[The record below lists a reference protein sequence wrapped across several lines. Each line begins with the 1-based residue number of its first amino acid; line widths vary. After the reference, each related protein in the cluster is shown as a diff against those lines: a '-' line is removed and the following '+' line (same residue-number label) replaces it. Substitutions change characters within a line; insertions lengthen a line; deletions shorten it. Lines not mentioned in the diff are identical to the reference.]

1 MKDLA
6 VSIPTFKR
14 PELLQRCLEA
24 LAKQCIT
31 RGVEIYVFDDSCSDI
46 NRKVYEKL
54 VPIYSNIQVNIN
66 AINLG
71 IDKNIDQCI
80 TVPQSSYVWV
90 IGEDDLV
97 ENGAIDLI
105 LERIESNHPEYM
117 FVNYQYISNDYKRR
131 LDVAIPEM
139 VDQTYVAGV
148 FFEKNGW
155 ATGFLGANIVNKK
168 NWDSRCVDYLGTYF
182 NHVGKIFS
190 ALDPSDEIT
199 AITKPIIFNRA
210 ESLNSFSWL
219 HECFEVMEG
228 FGFMTDSLG
237 SSKPIWANYAKGCL
251 VNYNNKINFMSYKSL
266 LVLRAHGVYNFQ
278 KYQKYIAR
286 VNKSK
291 LYLLI
296 SILPI
301 NILYKAYNIFKNFK
315 KIYHE

>member
-1 MKDLA
+1 MKALA

-14 PELLQRCLEA
+14 PELLERCLEA

-54 VPIYSNIQVNIN
+54 VPIYPNIQVNIN
-66 AINLG
+66 ARNFG

-105 LERIESNHPEYM
+105 LERIESIHPEYM

-139 VDQTYVAGV
+139 IDQTYAAGV

-168 NWDSRCVDYLGTYF
+168 NWDSKCVDYLGTYF

-237 SSKPIWANYAKGCL
+237 RSKPIWENYAKRCL

-266 LVLRAHGVYNFQ
+266 LVLRAHGVYNIQ
-278 KYQKYIAR
+278 KYQKHIAGL
-286 VNKSK
+286 NKSK

-301 NILYKAYNIFKNFK
+301 NLLYKTYNIFKTFK

>member
-1 MKDLA
+1 MKALA

-14 PELLQRCLEA
+14 PELLERCLEA

-54 VPIYSNIQVNIN
+54 VPIYPNIQVNIN
-66 AINLG
+66 ARNFG

-105 LERIESNHPEYM
+105 LERIESIHPEYM

-139 VDQTYVAGV
+139 IDQTYAAGV

-155 ATGFLGANIVNKK
+155 ENCPQLDIFFGKSTSFLDKVHLFWWTHIFFGRTDMSCALFF
-168 NWDSRCVDYLGTYF
+168 SR
-182 NHVGKIFS
+182 IE
-190 ALDPSDEIT
+190 PS
-199 AITKPIIFNRA
+199 PPRFFFFR
-210 ESLNSFSWL
+210 F
-219 HECFEVMEG
+219 F
-228 FGFMTDSLG
+228 F
-237 SSKPIWANYAKGCL
+237 
-251 VNYNNKINFMSYKSL
+251 
-266 LVLRAHGVYNFQ
+266 FQ
-278 KYQKYIAR
+278 NCHR
-286 VNKSK
+286 
-291 LYLLI
+291 
-296 SILPI
+296 
-301 NILYKAYNIFKNFK
+301 
-315 KIYHE
+315 